1 MKSRRVH
8 QSALLSALLLLIFVS
23 PAPSMSAH
31 QNLRVFFF
39 GDSLS
44 DSGNH
49 FIAFR
54 EIAQRPFV
62 PVPEAP
68 YAIGGLHFTNGATWA
83 EQLAVRLH
91 SPKSGLPSLLAGGV
105 FTNYAVGRARARP
118 GAPDFPY
125 FDLATQT
132 GRFRS
137 DFPVGAPPEATY
149 AIWIGATDLNDALN
163 ALAVD
168 PSGATSQAIVEA
180 ALGSVATSIQSL
192 WLSGARTFLVLNIPN
207 LALTPAVR
215 AAGPA
220 AGDAASYFTSA
231 YNAGLSQ
238 ALDGLGLLPDIRFV
252 RLDADAL
259 LTEIVDDPAAAGFS
273 NVEDACLTFGVVR
286 SPFCRM
292 PNQYLFWDGIH
303 PTRAGHT
310 IVADAA
316 ARALAAN

>member
-1 MKSRRVH
+1 MKSRVY
-8 QSALLSALLLLIFVS
+8 QSALLVALLFLVS
-23 PAPSMSAH
+23 PAPRMSAH

-68 YAIGGLHFTNGATWA
+68 YAVGGLHFSNGATWA
-83 EQLAVRLH
+83 EQLAWMLH
-91 SPKSGLPSLLAGGV
+91 SPKSGLPALLAGGV

-118 GAPDFPY
+118 GSSVFPY

-132 GRFRS
+132 GKFRS
-137 DFPVGAPPEATY
+137 DFEGVAPPEATY
-149 AIWIGATDLNDALN
+149 AIWIGADDLNDALG
-163 ALAVD
+163 ALADD
-168 PSGATSQAIVEA
+168 PSGGASVAIVQE
-180 ALGSVATSIQSL
+180 ALGSVATNIQSL
-192 WLSGARTFLVLNIPN
+192 FISGARTFLVLNIPN

-220 AGDAASYFTSA
+220 AVTGATFLTSA
-231 YNAGLSQ
+231 YNDGLTQ
-238 ALDGLGLLPDIRFV
+238 TLDGLEAALGITFV
-252 RLDADAL
+252 RLDTNAL
-259 LTEIVDDPAAAGFS
+259 LTAIVADPDAAGLT

-286 SPFCRM
+286 NPFCRT
-292 PNQYLFWDGIH
+292 PDRYLFWDGIH
-303 PTRAGHT
+303 PTRAAHA

-316 ARALAAN
+316 ARALASN